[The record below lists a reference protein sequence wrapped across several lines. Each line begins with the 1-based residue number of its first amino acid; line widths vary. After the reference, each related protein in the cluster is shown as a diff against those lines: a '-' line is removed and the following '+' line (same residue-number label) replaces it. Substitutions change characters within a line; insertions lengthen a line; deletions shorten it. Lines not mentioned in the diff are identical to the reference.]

1 MATRSSPQTQL
12 VAALALTLAACGSS
26 TGGDG
31 EADILVSDNGGTAV
45 AVGMSDEEDEGL
57 GMINMPRPV
66 WLPTDFPLPAD
77 AHIFITVAKEEQTP
91 PIYMLQARTRADG
104 EKVADD
110 FVAWA
115 KSRGMKAD
123 RVESRTDSIHL
134 ASLETGNG
142 LENANLQVHEKEDDI
157 RVMILAASGE
167 PWK

>member
-1 MATRSSPQTQL
+1 MKASIPSSLAT
-12 VAALALTLAACGSS
+12 AMALTLAACGNSS
-26 TGGDG
+26 EADG
-31 EADILVSDNGGTAV
+31 EIIVSDGSETAV

-66 WLPTDFPLPAD
+66 WLPIDFPLPAD

-91 PIYMLQARTRADG
+91 PIYMLQARTRAGG

-115 KSRGMKAD
+115 KSRGMKAN
-123 RVESRTDSIHL
+123 RGESRTDSIHL

>member
-1 MATRSSPQTQL
+1 MKASIPSSLAT
-12 VAALALTLAACGSS
+12 AMALTLAACGNSS
-26 TGGDG
+26 EADG
-31 EADILVSDNGGTAV
+31 EIIVSDGSETAV
-45 AVGMSDEEDEGL
+45 AVGMSDEKDEGL

-66 WLPTDFPLPAD
+66 WLPSDFPLPAD

-115 KSRGMKAD
+115 KSRGMKAN

-142 LENANLQVHEKEDDI
+142 RENANLQVHEKEDDI

>member
-1 MATRSSPQTQL
+1 MKASIPSSLAT
-12 VAALALTLAACGSS
+12 AMALTLAACGNSS
-26 TGGDG
+26 EADG
-31 EADILVSDNGGTAV
+31 EIIVSDGSETAV
-45 AVGMSDEEDEGL
+45 AVGVSDEEDEGL

-77 AHIFITVAKEEQTP
+77 AHIFITVAKEEQAP

-115 KSRGMKAD
+115 KSRGMKAN

-142 LENANLQVHEKEDDI
+142 LENANLQVHEKEDGI